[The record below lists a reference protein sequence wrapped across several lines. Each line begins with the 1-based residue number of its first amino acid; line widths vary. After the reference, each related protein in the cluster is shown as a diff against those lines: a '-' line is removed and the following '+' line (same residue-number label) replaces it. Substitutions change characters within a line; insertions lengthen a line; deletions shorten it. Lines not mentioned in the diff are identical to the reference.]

1 MPHPEVDLARE
12 RPDLAGTFID
22 GLPVEVKAALLDGSV
37 SFARRS
43 GALVFDV
50 DDPQP
55 HVGLMLSGTARSF
68 ITAADGRQLTVR
80 YARRGAII
88 GKRSDLSGDHAP
100 VSVRA
105 VTACHVLELDVA
117 QLSRLVETE
126 VMVAL
131 AVLSELTGR
140 LEEVYATIAD
150 SAFGSVR
157 QRVVRHLLALADD
170 ADESKRNVVRV
181 TQQQL
186 ADGIGSSREV
196 VARELA
202 HLRGEHVVQ
211 TGDGSIEIL
220 DRDRLTSFLG
230 GWRRQIRVPIP
241 GAPGASD
248 RD

>member
-1 MPHPEVDLARE
+1 MPHPGVDLARE
-12 RPDLAGTFID
+12 PPDLAGTFLD
-22 GLPVEVKAALLDGSV
+22 GLPTEVKAALLDGSV

-43 GALVFDV
+43 RALLFDV
-50 DDPQP
+50 DDPRP
-55 HVGLMLSGTARSF
+55 HVGVVLSGTARSF

-80 YARRGAII
+80 YAKRGAIV

-105 VTACHVLELDVA
+105 VTACQVLELDVE
-117 QLSRLVETE
+117 QLERLVATE
-126 VMVAL
+126 VLVAQ
-131 AVLSELTGR
+131 AVLIELTGR
-140 LEEVYATIAD
+140 LEDVYATIAD

-170 ADESKRNVVRV
+170 ADDTGRNVVRV
-181 TQQQL
+181 TQQAL

-202 HLRGEHVVQ
+202 HLRSEALVRTGE
-211 TGDGSIEIL
+211 GSIEIL
-220 DRDRLTSFLG
+220 DRERLTSFLG
-230 GWRRQIRVPIP
+230 GWRRQSRVTT
-241 GAPGASD
+241 PGASAS